1 MIHEG
6 YLIECLSLIRQ
17 SIDLNAL
24 NVVESTVTF
33 ICEIMQYQKQWKP
46 YHAESY
52 IQIIVSKLI
61 YFKLTSINGFL
72 YKILESINDWFILYN
87 CIIITT
93 KSYSKL

>member
-1 MIHEG
+1 MYQRVILIVGLLLRKLQSRFLEDALLFVVIHEG

-33 ICEIMQYQKQWKP
+33 ICEIMHYQKQWKP

-52 IQIIVSKLI
+52 IQIIVS
-61 YFKLTSINGFL
+61 
-72 YKILESINDWFILYN
+72 
-87 CIIITT
+87 
-93 KSYSKL
+93 